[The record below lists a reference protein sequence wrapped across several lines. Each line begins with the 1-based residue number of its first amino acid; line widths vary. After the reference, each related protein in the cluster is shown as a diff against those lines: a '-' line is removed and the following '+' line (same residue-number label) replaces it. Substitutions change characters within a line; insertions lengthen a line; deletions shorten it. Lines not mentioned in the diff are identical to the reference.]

1 MKYFL
6 YLLAVILS
14 SPSPTRGLFGQ
25 TKLLNI
31 TSGNESF
38 LVKGSLGAP
47 LTSIFCWKGK
57 PATLGRFWESLL
69 IEIDAA
75 RENYIVHLDRN
86 VEIVEE
92 AAALDAVL
100 WFQSSASQVLG
111 DRLYISP
118 FKEACIAVTTSE
130 TYRIICHLLHVDTSL
145 LLMSLLGL
153 TLYANSRYLAR
164 QRPVSLISSHL
175 LNMMFPWALRLPL
188 VLRPLALATGLYV
201 LYTSYQTGTI
211 LSPLAWGEFK
221 TSPRSPGL
229 ITDCDCDISR
239 IFLSLAGR
247 LCAHDWQKINQVGSF
262 VSEDLRPGPGLE
274 VQL

>member
-92 AAALDAVL
+92 SAAVDAVL
-100 WFQSSASQVLG
+100 WFQSSANQAVG
-111 DRLYISP
+111 DTIYLSP
-118 FKEACIAVTTSE
+118 FKEACIAVTTCE
-130 TYRIICHLLHVDTSL
+130 TYKIICHLLHVDTRL
-145 LLMSLLGL
+145 LIMSLLGL
-153 TLYANSRYLAR
+153 ALCANSRYLAR
-164 QRPVSLISSHL
+164 LKPVSLISSHL
-175 LNMMFPWALRLPL
+175 INLLVPWGLRLPL
-188 VLRPLALATGLYV
+188 ALRPIAVSSSLYV
-201 LYTSYQTGTI
+201 LYTWYQTGTI
-211 LSPLAWGEFK
+211 LSPLVSGE
-221 TSPRSPGL
+221 
-229 ITDCDCDISR
+229 
-239 IFLSLAGR
+239 
-247 LCAHDWQKINQVGSF
+247 
-262 VSEDLRPGPGLE
+262 LRPVPGAQTPL
-274 VQL
+274 